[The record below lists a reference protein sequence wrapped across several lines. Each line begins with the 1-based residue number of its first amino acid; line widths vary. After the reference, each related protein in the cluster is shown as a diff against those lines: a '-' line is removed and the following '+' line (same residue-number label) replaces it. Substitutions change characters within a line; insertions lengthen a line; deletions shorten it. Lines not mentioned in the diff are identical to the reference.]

1 MNDLRLAFRQVKY
14 TNRAFWR
21 NPASVFFTFAFP
33 LMFLVI
39 FTTLF
44 GNDTRVVFGQE
55 ISISTFYIAAIAAFS
70 VITACYTNIAIS
82 VVFLRDQGVLKRVRG
97 TPLPSWA
104 YVFGRIV
111 HAIFVTL
118 LLVAI
123 VTAFGAL
130 FYDAEVPTRTL
141 PAFLIALGVGAASFT
156 ALGLFVSGI
165 VPNADAAPAV
175 VNAIILPLLFLGDV
189 FIPLTDIPGW
199 LDLVSNFFPVRHLST
214 ALQAAYFAPAG
225 QSPYRWGDLLNV
237 AIWGVAGLALT
248 LRTFRWEPKH
258 GDGGG
263 GGRGRRRK
271 ARAGA
276 PEPA

>member
-1 MNDLRLAFRQVKY
+1 MSDLGLALRQVRY
-14 TNRAFWR
+14 TNKAFWR
-21 NPASVFFTFAFP
+21 NPAAAFFTFAFP

-44 GNDTRVVFGQE
+44 GNDTRQVFGQE
-55 ISISTFYIAAIAAFS
+55 IGVATFYIAAIAAFS

-104 YVFGRIV
+104 YLFGRIV
-111 HAIFVTL
+111 HAMLVTL

-130 FYDAEVPTRTL
+130 FYNAEVPTRTL
-141 PAFLIALGVGAASFT
+141 PAFLLALGVGAAAFT
-156 ALGLFVSGI
+156 TLGLFVSGI

-189 FIPLTDIPGW
+189 FIPLNDVPKWI
-199 LDLVSNFFPVRHLST
+199 DVFSNIFPVRHLSN
-214 ALQAAYFAPAG
+214 ALQAAYFAPG
-225 QSPYRWGDLLNV
+225 DVSPFRWGDLLNV
-237 AIWGVAGLALT
+237 AVWGIVGLLLT
-248 LRTFRWEPKH
+248 LKTFKWEPKH
-258 GDGGG
+258 GTG
-263 GGRGRRRK
+263 GGRGRRRRRGP
-271 ARAGA
+271 AA
-276 PEPA
+276 PVDEP

>member
-1 MNDLRLAFRQVKY
+1 MSELGLALRQVRY

-21 NPASVFFTFAFP
+21 NPAAAFFTFAFP

-44 GNDTRVVFGQE
+44 GNAEQVVFGQT
-55 ISISTFYIAAIAAFS
+55 ISVSTFYIAAIAAFS

-97 TPLPSWA
+97 TPLPAWA
-104 YVFGRIV
+104 YLFGRIV
-111 HAIFVTL
+111 HAVIVAV

-123 VTAFGAL
+123 VAAFGAL
-130 FYDAEVPTRTL
+130 FYDAEIPTRTL
-141 PAFLIALGVGAASFT
+141 PAFLIAVAVGATAFT

-189 FIPLTDIPGW
+189 FIPLNDVPAW
-199 LDLVSNFFPVRHLST
+199 LDTVSKVFPVRHLSE
-214 ALQAAYFAPAG
+214 AMQAAYFAPEG
-225 QSPYRWGDLLNV
+225 VSPYRWGDLLNV
-237 AIWGVAGLALT
+237 GVWGAAGLVLA

-258 GDGGG
+258 GG
-263 GGRGRRRK
+263 GGRRRGRLRR
-271 ARAGA
+271 ARNA
-276 PEPA
+276 PSEAV